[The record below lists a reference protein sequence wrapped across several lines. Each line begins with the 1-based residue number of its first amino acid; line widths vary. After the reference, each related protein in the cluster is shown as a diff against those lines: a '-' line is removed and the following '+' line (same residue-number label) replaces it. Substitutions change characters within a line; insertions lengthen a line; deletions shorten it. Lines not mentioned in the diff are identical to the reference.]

1 MERPAATRIPL
12 LPLPRLLRPGGL
24 LLLTIGNLTLM
35 AAQMAGLNYRY
46 LLPEFHISLLNS
58 RLPEPALPA
67 DGLQPLLVRYAGAVP
82 FNVIKSLPHFA
93 LKHLACLALRFSGVT
108 RAPFMLGQLATQ
120 WREPRSA
127 IGQSLHVFA
136 QLGDSLAVWG

>member
-24 LLLTIGNLTLM
+24 LLLTIGNVTLM

-46 LLPEFHISLLNS
+46 LLPDFHISLLNLGCLN
-58 RLPEPALPA
+58 RLYRQN
-67 DGLQPLLVRYAGAVP
+67 GLQSLPVRYAGAVP

-93 LKHLACLALRFSGVT
+93 LKQLACLALRFSGVT

>member
-24 LLLTIGNLTLM
+24 LLLTIGNLTLI

-46 LLPEFHISLLNS
+46 LLPDFHISLLNLGCMN
-58 RLPEPALPA
+58 RLYRQN
-67 DGLQPLLVRYAGAVP
+67 GLQSLPVRYAGAVP

-93 LKHLACLALRFSGVT
+93 LKQLARLALRFSGVT

-127 IGQSLHVFA
+127 IKQSLHVFA
-136 QLGDSLAVWG
+136 